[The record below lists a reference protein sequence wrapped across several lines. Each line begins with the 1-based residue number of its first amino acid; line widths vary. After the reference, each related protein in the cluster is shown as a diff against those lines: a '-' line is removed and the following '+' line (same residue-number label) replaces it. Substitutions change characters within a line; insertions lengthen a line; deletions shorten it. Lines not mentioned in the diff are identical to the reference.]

1 MQSWKFTKQIATNNI
16 DFVNT
21 NQIKLKNYADFLKGN
36 NLKLKD
42 YY

>member
-16 DFVNT
+16 DFVHT

-36 NLKLKD
+36 NLKRKD